1 MSFDEKDH
9 IMNEM
14 KKGQI
19 DILVSTVV
27 IEVGI
32 DIPNASLM
40 IIESAERFGL
50 NQLHQLRGRVGRGTK
65 QSECIF
71 HITNKKSLLT
81 ISEDGRQRLEAI
93 VEIKDGFKLSEIDLE
108 IRGEGKV
115 TGTSQSGQSDL
126 KIADLRY
133 DYELLIKS
141 KDIYDQIDSTKL
153 KDSIFKEAK
162 ILFPNYFKA
171 DGTT

>member
-1 MSFDEKDH
+1 M
-9 IMNEM
+9 
-14 KKGQI
+14 
-19 DILVSTVV
+19 
-27 IEVGI
+27 
-32 DIPNASLM
+32 
-40 IIESAERFGL
+40 
-50 NQLHQLRGRVGRGTK
+50 
-65 QSECIF
+65 
-71 HITNKKSLLT
+71 
-81 ISEDGRQRLEAI
+81 
-93 VEIKDGFKLSEIDLE
+93 E

>member
-1 MSFDEKDH
+1 MSYEEKEN
-9 IMNEM
+9 IMRSM
-14 KKGQI
+14 QDGSI

-50 NQLHQLRGRVGRGTK
+50 NQLHQLRGRVGRGEK

-71 HITNKKSLLT
+71 HITNKKSLST
-81 ISEDGRQRLEAI
+81 ISEEGVKRLEAI
-93 VEIKDGFKLSEIDLE
+93 STMSDGFKLSEIDLE

-115 TGTSQSGQSDL
+115 TGKNQSGRSDL
-126 KIADLRY
+126 KIADLRF
-133 DYELLIKS
+133 DYGLLFNPKKFMMI
-141 KDIYDQIDSTKL
+141 
-153 KDSIFKEAK
+153 SIV
-162 ILFPNYFKA
+162 
-171 DGTT
+171 

>member
-1 MSFDEKDH
+1 MHYEEKEK
-9 IMNEM
+9 IMNDMTEY
-14 KKGQI
+14 KI

-40 IIESAERFGL
+40 VIESAERFGL
-50 NQLHQLRGRVGRGTK
+50 NQLHQLRGRVGRGEK

-71 HITNKKSLLT
+71 HITKKKSLST
-81 ISEDGRQRLEAI
+81 ISEDGKKRLEAI
-93 VEIKDGFKLSEIDLE
+93 VELSDGFKLSEIDLE

-115 TGTSQSGQSDL
+115 TGKNQSGRSDL

-133 DYELLIKS
+133 DYNLLLES
-141 KDIYDQIDSTKL
+141 KKIHEEINGTDE
-153 KDSIFKEAK
+153 SIEIFQEAK
-162 ILFPNYFKA
+162 LLFPNYFA
-171 DGTT
+171 AEGTT